1 MTFSKMIPV
10 MMTVVSMGLFGPAL
24 AEAHDKHRTQ
34 DRLEGRS
41 YDKMR
46 ELAHALDK
54 KARHAADQAIENA
67 HHGDRRERRF
77 VDAVTHFARQTG
89 DFHERM
95 DRYRESPWDVP
106 DEIDHLIKD
115 ARRVSS
121 EIRKAHVFE
130 HTWDDWD
137 EVVDVLVQMQRVPAR
152 EHD

>member
-1 MTFSKMIPV
+1 MIFSKMMPV
-10 MMTVVSMGLFGPAL
+10 MVTVVSMGLFGPGL
-24 AEAHDKHRTQ
+24 AGAHESHRKQ
-34 DRLEGRS
+34 DRLEGRA
-41 YDKMR
+41 YAKMR
-46 ELAHALDK
+46 ELAHTLDK
-54 KARHAADQAIENA
+54 KAQHAADQAIEGA
-67 HHGDRRERRF
+67 HHGDGSERRF

-95 DRYRESPWDVP
+95 DHYRESPWDVP

-121 EIRKAHVFE
+121 QIRKAHVFE

-137 EVVDVLVQMQRVPAR
+137 EVVDVLAQMQRVLAS